1 MSNNSCIE
9 NFNRSQKKVM
19 ELAAGPMLILAGAGS
34 GKTRLLT
41 QKYIQLYKKDKK
53 DIFTVTLSHGAAR
66 KMREEITA
74 SLSVDLFDPWVGTF
88 HANCIRLLR
97 GEKKQEVVS
106 RDFVV
111 YDYED
116 QCRLI
121 RHILTDMKLY
131 EALYKGVVSKIIHY
145 KSHLRLPDKL
155 LADDG
160 GGFDFDEKLLKV
172 YVRYQDELKK
182 SNALDSEDLIIYTM
196 DMFTRQPKLLKKYN
210 DFFSYVLVDEFQDV
224 NYAQYELLKLLC
236 GPRKNIFVAADDD
249 QGILKSRETG
259 MENVFQRFER
269 DFYGSTIIRLEQS
282 FRFTKNILDVSSGV
296 ISKNSNH
303 MPKKL
308 WTDRGTGEKVCHCWF
323 NSETEEAKYIARTI
337 KDYYLKG
344 SFAYEDVAILY
355 RVNYQSRAIED
366 ALKNERIPYKVFGCS
381 NLNQKKEVKD
391 VTAFMRLIVNKDDN
405 VSLRR
410 VMGMLQKGVGV
421 TTVNKLENIAKKE
434 GISLYQALINMRNL
448 KRLSLS
454 VKEKLDNILAILDRI
469 SLGKIDRFSDAI
481 RLIDEETGYIET
493 LKEGE
498 LRNISE
504 LLLTYA
510 DVPVAKFLDNITLYS
525 NDVDTLTSD
534 NVSLTTLQNVKGLE
548 FPVVF
553 ITGLEDGL
561 LPHFKATETAEEL
574 DEERRLFYLG
584 MTRAR
589 DVLFVTGARKRKLY
603 SKSQKQEPSRFIK
616 DIPKDCCLWIE
627 KNAPPC
633 NTPAED
639 IAILDEQLYPPY
651 NTGCR
656 VKHPKWGVGVIRDCY
671 GDDND
676 VKVTVNF
683 PIVGIKRLALK
694 YANLERI

>member
-1 MSNNSCIE
+1 
-9 NFNRSQKKVM
+9 M
-19 ELAAGPMLILAGAGS
+19 ELVAGPMLILAGAGS

-41 QKYIQLYKKDKK
+41 QKYIQLYKKDRR
-53 DIFTVTLSHGAAR
+53 DIFTVTLTHGAAR
-66 KMREEITA
+66 KMRAEISKALPADA
-74 SLSVDLFDPWVGTF
+74 SGLWVGTF
-88 HANCIRLLR
+88 QANCIRLLR
-97 GEKKQEVVS
+97 SEKKQEIVS

-155 LADDG
+155 LADEV
-160 GGFDFDEKLLKV
+160 GFDFDEKLLKV
-172 YVRYQDELKK
+172 FVRYQDELKK
-182 SNALDSEDLIIYTM
+182 SNALDPEDLIIYSI
-196 DMFTRQPKLLKKYN
+196 DMLTRQPKLLKKYN
-210 DFFSYVLVDEFQDV
+210 DAFSCVLVDEFQDI
-224 NYAQYELLKLLC
+224 NHAQYELLKLLS
-236 GPRKNIFVAADDD
+236 GPKKNICIAADDD
-249 QGILKSRETG
+249 QGTFKSREAG
-259 MENVFQRFER
+259 VAESVLQRFER
-269 DFYGSTIIRLEQS
+269 DFQGTTVVRLEQS

-296 ISKNSNH
+296 ISKNANR
-303 MPKKL
+303 MPKNL
-308 WTDRGTGEKVCHCWF
+308 WTERGAGEKVCHCWF
-323 NSETEEAKYIARTI
+323 TSETEEAKYIAKTI

-355 RVNYQSRAIED
+355 RVSFQSKALED
-366 ALKNERIPYKVFGCS
+366 ALKNERIPYKIFGCT
-381 NLNQKKEVKD
+381 NLNRKKEIKD

-410 VMGMLQKGVGV
+410 VINVFQKGVGV
-421 TTVNKLENIAKKE
+421 TTMNKLENIAKKE
-434 GISLYQALINMRNL
+434 GISLYQALITMRNL

-454 VKEKLDNILAILDRI
+454 VKEKLDNILAALDRL
-469 SLGKIDRFSDAI
+469 SSEKIDSFSEAI
-481 RLIDEETGYIET
+481 RLIDEQTGYIDT

-498 LRNISE
+498 LRNVSE

-510 DVPVAKFLDNITLYS
+510 DVPVGEFLDDITLYS
-525 NDVDTLTSD
+525 SDVDTLTASA
-534 NVSLTTLQNVKGLE
+534 VSLTTLQNVKGLE

-553 ITGLEDGL
+553 ISGLEDGL
-561 LPHFKATETAEEL
+561 LPHYKATETAAEL

-589 DVLFVTGARKRKLY
+589 DILFMTGARKRKLY
-603 SKSQKQEPSRFIK
+603 SKLQKQEPSRFIK

-627 KNAPPC
+627 KTAIPS
-633 NTPAED
+633 NTP
-639 IAILDEQLYPPY
+639 IDECAVIDDKVYMPY

-683 PIVGIKRLALK
+683 PNVGVKRLALK
-694 YANLERI
+694 FANLERI